1 MTPEIE
7 EKISEEID
15 IAYFKFQ
22 RNAEKLAQEKM
33 VRLDEIEGQPNE
45 VNDTLSCI
53 MDFMFEQKKLCNNLM
68 IDLKSI
74 QEKYE
79 KELSEG

>member
-1 MTPEIE
+1 MTKELE

-15 IAYFKFQ
+15 IAYYKFQ
-22 RNAEKLAQEKM
+22 RNAQKLAKDKM
-33 VRLDEIEGQPNE
+33 DRLDEIQGQPNE

-53 MDFMFEQKKLCNNLM
+53 MDFMFEQKNICNNLI
-68 IDLKSI
+68 IDIKSI

-79 KELSEG
+79 KELSEN

>member
-45 VNDTLSCI
+45 VNGTLSCI
-53 MDFMFEQKKLCNNLM
+53 MDFMFEQKKLCNNLI

-79 KELSEG
+79 KELSEK